1 MKKVEIDGDMVLAI
15 IKLVLAIVMLICMF
29 FAIVDFVKGL
39 KNAQSVESVDR
50 IELASIDVTSN
61 IEGRFYLGSGRINEK
76 EYYAAY
82 KILTDGGKKLYKM
95 DASVTTIYEN
105 LEENEMAYAEEIR
118 DGFGYLKEIKL
129 YIPKNTIKQEYDFS
143 IDY

>member
-1 MKKVEIDGDMVLAI
+1 MKKIKIDYDMLYWAI
-15 IKLVLAIVMLICMF
+15 KFTLLITMIIF
-29 FAIVDFVKGL
+29 MAFASGELIKGL
-39 KNAQSVESVDR
+39 KKTQSIENVER

-95 DASVTTIYEN
+95 DATITTIYEN
-105 LEENEMAYAEEIR
+105 LEENEIAYAEEIR
-118 DGFGYLKEIKL
+118 DGFGYLEEIKL

-143 IDY
+143 IGY